1 MVENEELDGFD
12 KWFGGRGWR
21 EMLSVDGWASCVSKL
36 HSFDGDK
43 IVIEPITIHF
53 DYTEEPGVIEDLF
66 GCFFDDQTGDEENE

>member
-12 KWFGGRGWR
+12 KWCGGRGWR

-36 HSFDGDK
+36 HSFDGDE
-43 IVIEPITIHF
+43 IVIEPITLHF
-53 DYTEEPGVIEDLF
+53 NCTDAIEDLF